1 MSKLNYKILDSLSL
15 GDFDENSELIPL
27 MTSEDEEVIKNES
40 LPEKLSILPL
50 RNTVLFP
57 GVVIPITAGRDKSIK
72 LINDANKGS
81 KVIGVVAQKDENI
94 ENPKTD
100 DIHTTGTI
108 ARILKVLKMP
118 DGNTT
123 VIIQGKKRFEI
134 SEIVNENPYLI
145 AKIRDVDENIPNE
158 NNREFKAA
166 IESIKDLSL
175 DIIKQSP
182 IFQVKPPLL
191 SKISKAT
198 HF

>member
-1 MSKLNYKILDSLSL
+1 
-15 GDFDENSELIPL
+15 
-27 MTSEDEEVIKNES
+27 
-40 LPEKLSILPL
+40 
-50 RNTVLFP
+50 
-57 GVVIPITAGRDKSIK
+57 
-72 LINDANKGS
+72 
-81 KVIGVVAQKDENI
+81 
-94 ENPKTD
+94 
-100 DIHTTGTI
+100 
-108 ARILKVLKMP
+108 MP

-145 AKIRDVDENIPNE
+145 AKIRDVDESIPNE

-182 IFQVKPPLL
+182 NIPSEASFAIKNIESNSFLINFVSSNMGISLAEKQSLL
-191 SKISKAT
+191 EINDLLTRALQTLKFLNIETSFSLNSTSLFLKLS